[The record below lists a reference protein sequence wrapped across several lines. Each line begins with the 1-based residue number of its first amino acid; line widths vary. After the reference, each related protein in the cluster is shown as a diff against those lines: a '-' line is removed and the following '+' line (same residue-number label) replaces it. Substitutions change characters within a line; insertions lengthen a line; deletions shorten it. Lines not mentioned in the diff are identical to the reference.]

1 VSFPSKLSIGSLLIY
16 PSRTKQEFSKKVRS
30 ALWSGVKQ
38 AEGEFIETI
47 VGVLTDPLPDPLGKL
62 LGNAGALVPVPKHSR
77 HLPGSLWVPERIAE
91 AMRSNGIGE
100 SVVPLLER
108 REPVPRS
115 TGVRSASQRPTPTR
129 HRDSLGVITDL
140 FPPAKVMLI
149 DDFITNGSTLFGC
162 AARLRQVNP
171 KIQIQAF
178 ALCRVETWRELNN
191 LGEVLDPKIET
202 FEYDVGGIGRGEPKC
217 DFGI

>member
-1 VSFPSKLSIGSLLIY
+1 MSFPSKLSIGSLFVY
-16 PSRTKQEFSKKVRS
+16 PSRARQESSREARRF
-30 ALWSGVKQ
+30 LWSGVKQ
-38 AEGEFIETI
+38 AEGIIIEAF
-47 VGVLTDPLPDPLGKL
+47 VGLVKGSASWSILGKL
-62 LGNAGALVPVPKHSR
+62 LGDAGALVPVPKHSR

-91 AMRSNGIGE
+91 AMRSNGEG

-129 HRDSLGVITDL
+129 HRDSLGVTTDL
-140 FPPAKVMLI
+140 FPPARVMLI
-149 DDFITNGSTLFGC
+149 DDFVTNGSTLSGC

-178 ALCRVETWRELNN
+178 ALCRVETWRERNS

-202 FEYDVGGIGRGEPKC
+202 FEYDIGWDRPRRTRM
-217 DFGI
+217 